1 MVTSWH
7 SGSALRRCE
16 IAIGYAIDHRRL
28 LRAESAPAIGSVLFW
43 YRAPDHNACIGG
55 ATGGPKFP
63 AVSAFTR
70 PRGSFTSIR
79 DKATWVAQT
88 RVQRHGVA
96 CRLFRLD

>member
-43 YRAPDHNACIGG
+43 YRAPDHNACIRRRDGRPEIPGG
-55 ATGGPKFP
+55 IGIYEAARFIHID
-63 AVSAFTR
+63 TR
-70 PRGSFTSIR
+70 QSNVGCS
-79 DKATWVAQT
+79 D
-88 RVQRHGVA
+88 
-96 CRLFRLD
+96 